1 MTLKVETRP
10 LDIES
15 SSLRPEGPD
24 ARDFVPDVRDEAL
37 QAIQDLIQ
45 KKPPSTV
52 LGVLLDRQKPM
63 ELFTIA
69 GLIDR
74 PATEVEWTIEVL
86 ADEGYLHVYEEG
98 GLKMIK
104 LAEEWTSKE

>member
-1 MTLKVETRP
+1 MRDLE
-10 LDIES
+10 IES
-15 SSLRPEGPD
+15 NSIRPAGPD
-24 ARDFVPDVRDEAL
+24 ARDLVPDVKDEAL

-45 KKPPSTV
+45 EKRPSTV
-52 LGVLLDRQKPM
+52 LGVLLDRQQPM

-86 ADEGYLHVYEEG
+86 ADEGYLHVYEDG
-98 GLKMIK
+98 GLRMVR
-104 LAEEWTSKE
+104 LSDEWASKEQP